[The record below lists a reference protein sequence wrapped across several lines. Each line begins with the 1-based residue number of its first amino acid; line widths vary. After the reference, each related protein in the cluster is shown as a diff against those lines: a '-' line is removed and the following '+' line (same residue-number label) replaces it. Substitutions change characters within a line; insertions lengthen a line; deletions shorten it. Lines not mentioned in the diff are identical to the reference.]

1 MSNRKSKI
9 TVLLALHILLAVY
22 SLSGVLSKLA
32 SGFSFSD
39 IGFYLCYCGI
49 IALLGVY
56 AIGWQ
61 QIIKRLPLTTAYAN
75 KAVTVVWGI
84 IWGILLFS
92 EEINLFK
99 ALGAVVV
106 LAGVALY
113 AVADN
118 ATEKKG

>member
-1 MSNRKSKI
+1 MSKRKSRS

-39 IGFYLCYCGI
+39 VGFYLCYCGI
-49 IALLGVY
+49 LALLGIY

-84 IWGILLFS
+84 IWGILFFS
-92 EEINLFK
+92 EQVNLFK
-99 ALGAVVV
+99 ILGAAVV

-113 AVADN
+113 AVADD
-118 ATEKKG
+118 ATEEKE

>member
-1 MSNRKSKI
+1 MSKRKSRS

-32 SGFSFSD
+32 SGLSFSD

-49 IALLGVY
+49 LALLGIY

-84 IWGILLFS
+84 IWGILFFS
-92 EEINLFK
+92 EQVNLFK
-99 ALGAVVV
+99 FLGAAVV

-118 ATEKKG
+118 ATEEKE

>member
-1 MSNRKSKI
+1 MYNRKSKI
-9 TVLLALHILLAVY
+9 NALLVLHILLAVY

-32 SGFSFSD
+32 SGLSFSD
-39 IGFYLCYCGI
+39 LGFYLCYCGI

-61 QIIKRLPLTTAYAN
+61 QIIKLLPLTAAYAN

-84 IWGILLFS
+84 IWGVLFFS

-99 ALGAVVV
+99 VLGAVVV
-106 LAGVALY
+106 LVGVALY

-118 ATEKKG
+118 ATEEK